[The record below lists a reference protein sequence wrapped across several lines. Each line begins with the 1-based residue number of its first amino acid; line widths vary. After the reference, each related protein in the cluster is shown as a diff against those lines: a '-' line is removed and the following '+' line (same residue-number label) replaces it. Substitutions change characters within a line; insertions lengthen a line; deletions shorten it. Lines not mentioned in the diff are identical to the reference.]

1 MHAKLLYRMTEL
13 ETQVV
18 KVQLGDAKQAS
29 SYVYT
34 LAEKMDSNDSELY
47 MICELPLFNPAAA
60 QECERIAEAV
70 AASLKRSYRKNITP
84 QTFENALAVIN
95 EELGK
100 LVSLGK
106 THWIGKLNAV
116 IAVKNGN
123 TLSVASAGKI
133 SAHLYRDN
141 HFTPISE
148 PPATAHPLKTFEN
161 FSEGKMR
168 LNDLLVLSTTQLFN
182 HVSVNRFKQI
192 LTDNSLPDAA
202 REIIN
207 TLQEAMG
214 PEVACGT
221 IFALQVEPGS
231 AVEKDEAIFGN
242 LNAGPQVT
250 SETDNGSWLDRLKNV
265 STTATAVGKTMGK
278 DLKERISNRPKLSDA
293 IRNRPSAIGIVQN
306 QFKRAAKQFQPE
318 TIKGYSRQKKFFLI
332 SAAVLLVALVA
343 NVAIARYYQAHKKS
357 NDQIDSTISS
367 MQKNISDA
375 NAAFLYG
382 DEAKAASLTTDLE
395 NQLNGLKDVP
405 TDKQSTVND
414 IRNQVTDLENKVNKI
429 SKVDA
434 ENLGTLSNSNNL
446 IVLPT
451 YFATENN
458 RTVVS
463 YNRSSGSIQ
472 DNVLKTSE
480 QIVRSVFWKNNIS
493 VIYNGSELRQ
503 WNAQTGVI
511 GAAFTDQVP
520 KISDAVGMR
529 LYPTNNRVYIIDK
542 ANKQIVSFQI
552 TDSTFTKPT
561 TSLKGTDE
569 LANASDLA
577 IDGNIYIAANGS
589 ILKYNSGAK
598 QDFSTSLTNLSGNTK
613 LYTETSY
620 ANLYVMD
627 PDSKKVSILNK
638 NGTLVKTLT
647 SDSFNDMRDFYVD
660 EKGKAIY
667 ILNGS
672 SLLRVKF

>member
-1 MHAKLLYRMTEL
+1 MTEL

-18 KVQLGDAKQAS
+18 KIQLGDAKQAT

-34 LAEKMDSNDSELY
+34 LAEKMDNNDSELY

-60 QECERIAEAV
+60 SECERIAEAI
-70 AASLKRSYRKNITP
+70 AASLKRSYRKTTTP

-116 IAVKNGN
+116 IAVKNGT

-182 HVSVNRFKQI
+182 HVSVNRFKSI
-192 LTDNSLPDAA
+192 LNDNSLTEAA
-202 REIIN
+202 RDIIGI
-207 TLQEAMG
+207 LQDAMG

-231 AVEKDEAIFGN
+231 AVENDEDVFAATG
-242 LNAGPQVT
+242 GPLVK
-250 SETDNGSWLDRLKNV
+250 SEVDNGSWIDRLKNV
-265 STTATAVGKTMGK
+265 STTATAVGKTMGN

-293 IRNRPSAIGIVQN
+293 IRNRPSAIGMVQN

-318 TIKGYSRQKKFFLI
+318 TIKGYSRQKKFFMI
-332 SAAVLLVALVA
+332 SAAILLIALVA
-343 NVAIARYYQAHKKS
+343 NVGIARYFQSSKKS
-357 NDQIDSTISS
+357 TENTTAAIES
-367 MQKNISDA
+367 MQKLVSDA

-382 DEAKAASLTTDLE
+382 DEAKAASLVSDLG
-395 NQLNGLKDVP
+395 NQLKGLEDVP
-405 TDKQSTVND
+405 EEQQGTVND
-414 IRNQVTDLENKVNKI
+414 IRSQYDELQNKVNKI

-434 ENLGTLSNSNNL
+434 ENLGTLSNSSNL
-446 IVLPT
+446 MVLPT

-458 RTVVS
+458 RTIIS
-463 YNRSSGSIQ
+463 YNRSSSSVQ
-472 DNVLKTSE
+472 DNVLKISE
-480 QIVRSVFWKNNIS
+480 PVTRSTFYKGNVS
-493 VIYNGSELRQ
+493 VVYNGEELLQ
-503 WNAQTGVI
+503 WNSQTGIVG
-511 GAAFTDQVP
+511 GAFSDQVP
-520 KISDAVGMR
+520 KSDNAAGLR
-529 LYPTNNRVYIIDK
+529 IYSTNNRIYMIDK
-542 ANKQIVSFQI
+542 ANKQVMSYQI
-552 TDSTFTKPT
+552 SENTFAKPT
-561 TSLKGTDE
+561 VSIKNVEE
-569 LANASDLA
+569 LGSASDLA
-577 IDGNIYIAANGS
+577 IDGNIYIAAGGT

-598 QDFSTSLTNLSGNTK
+598 QDFSTSLNNLSNSTH
-613 LYTETSY
+613 LYTEANY

-627 PDSKKVSILNK
+627 PGNKRISILGK
-638 NGTLVKTLT
+638 NGALIKTLT
-647 SDSFNDMRDFYVD
+647 SDSFSDLKDFYVD

-672 SLLRVKF
+672 SLLKVKF